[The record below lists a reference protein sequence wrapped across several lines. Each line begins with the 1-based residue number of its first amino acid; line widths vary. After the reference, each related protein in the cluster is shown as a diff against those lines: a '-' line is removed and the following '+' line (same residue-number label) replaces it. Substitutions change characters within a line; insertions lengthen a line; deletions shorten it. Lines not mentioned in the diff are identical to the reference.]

1 MRLYFSVKG
10 LLTGCWLTWPLGH
23 SSVGSC
29 RPACVGGT
37 RLPPSCPEPWPSST
51 CYRPRSWRCHCG
63 HRSQPG
69 CPSNTQT
76 KRKSFTLIQIL
87 EGKSNFGDRS
97 ATAELQTHIKITP
110 KLDVT
115 VFQAVTADYSWTEY
129 NEGFCHENQP
139 SGSSQRTA
147 HNISRGQSSLDSL
160 GMSLRYF

>member
-76 KRKSFTLIQIL
+76 KGKKSSININSS
-87 EGKSNFGDRS
+87 GK
-97 ATAELQTHIKITP
+97 IKFRRTGRARQKYRLVSKSP
-110 KLDVT
+110 
-115 VFQAVTADYSWTEY
+115 QNWT
-129 NEGFCHENQP
+129 
-139 SGSSQRTA
+139 S
-147 HNISRGQSSLDSL
+147 QSSRLSQLIMAEPSITKDFV
-160 GMSLRYF
+160 MRTSLRGVHSGLRTTFPEGRAV